1 MERSEMNFDT
11 STANTKFYEVGEVA
25 ARLRCSKPHAYTL
38 IRQRQLGSYR
48 FGGRVCVSEA
58 QLGRS
63 LPIFSKRLNSDRR
76 ERLNRCY
83 RYQNTNEANR
93 ARTAPYDATQ
103 RRMRRR
109 FTEKAKGSHG

>member
-58 QLGRS
+58 QLADFLKAS
-63 LPIFSKRLNSDRR
+63 
-76 ERLNRCY
+76 E
-83 RYQNTNEANR
+83 
-93 ARTAPYDATQ
+93 Q
-103 RRMRRR
+103 RPA
-109 FTEKAKGSHG
+109 KAA